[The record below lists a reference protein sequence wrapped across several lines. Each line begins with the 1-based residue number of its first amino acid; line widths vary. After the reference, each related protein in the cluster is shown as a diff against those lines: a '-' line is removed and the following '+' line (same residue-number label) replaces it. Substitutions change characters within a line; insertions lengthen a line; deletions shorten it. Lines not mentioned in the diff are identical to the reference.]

1 MPYGEPLS
9 SDRPFWFAKD
19 DLLTDL
25 LRAEI
30 RSISELFAR
39 HPDLRE
45 FFDAPEATPQ
55 QCAACFAL
63 LAHRKL
69 MATIYDTFAGR
80 HEQSPSLGDDEKH
93 ALRLTLSLVA
103 TDAPSWVLEV
113 DQVAEL
119 LPSRLY
125 DALPEPLRRGGF
137 NTGNEVEV
145 EIIRAAA
152 SELGSVQRIQA
163 LIEKVL
169 DQQLRRLK
177 GRWSLH
183 AVQLGGQTGPKESK
197 RSFKGTEGLGHKKAD
212 LSKYTADMTDKQRLA
227 FSLKYEYALRLTAI
241 ASRMG
246 IDRTTVR
253 EHLDA
258 ANRKLE
264 NNRAFEKRKKN
275 RSKSNFED

>member
-1 MPYGEPLS
+1 LS
-9 SDRPFWFAKD
+9 SDRPFWFATEN
-19 DLLTDL
+19 LLLDL
-25 LRAEI
+25 LRVEI
-30 RSISELFAR
+30 HSILELFAS
-39 HPDLRE
+39 HSHLRE

-55 QCAACFAL
+55 QRASCFAV
-63 LAHRKL
+63 LAHRNL
-69 MATIYDTFAGR
+69 MDAIYETFAGR

-93 ALRLTLSLVA
+93 ALRLTRNLVA

-119 LPSRLY
+119 LPSRIY

-137 NTGNEVEV
+137 NAHNEVESK
-145 EIIRAAA
+145 IISAAA
-152 SELGSVQRIQA
+152 SELGSVEHIQA
-163 LIEKVL
+163 LTDKVL
-169 DQQLRRLK
+169 AQQLRRLK

-212 LSKYTADMTDKQRLA
+212 LSKYTAEMTDKQRLA

-246 IDRTTVR
+246 IDRTTAR

-264 NNRAFEKRKKN
+264 HNRAFEKRKTN